1 MKIFKQIYLLFIS
14 QPQKP
19 RVQSSFLN
27 QQKLKNNEALTSNE
41 TLYRSELSYKLLDP
55 LGQF

>member
-14 QPQKP
+14 QP
-19 RVQSSFLN
+19 QSSFLN